1 MTKYTAVIE
10 GMSCSMCEAHINDV
24 IRAEF
29 KVKKVKSDRKSNT
42 AVIIAE
48 DGAVDEGILIVAYNL
63 VDLKVDGYEIKVVT
77 AYFLQKMHRAVAPQS
92 RLNKLD
98 H

>member
-48 DGAVDEGILIVAYNL
+48 DGAVDEEKLAAAITRI
-63 VDLKVDGYEIKVVT
+63 GYTYKGLSSEPYVKRGL
-77 AYFLQKMHRAVAPQS
+77 FG
-92 RLNKLD
+92 
-98 H
+98 

>member
-48 DGAVDEGILIVAYNL
+48 DGAVDEEKLAAAIARI
-63 VDLKVDGYEIKVVT
+63 GYTYKGLSSEPYVKRGL
-77 AYFLQKMHRAVAPQS
+77 FG
-92 RLNKLD
+92 
-98 H
+98 